1 MPVGGSLQEMTKA
14 NPYVCTADDPVNVV
28 DPSGGFNLT
37 VGCIATI
44 VGAGYTLITA
54 LQGLIVTAQGWLA
67 FAAFIAALST
77 GPAGWII
84 YVVTLGVTFLIA
96 AALGAGYYEAIA
108 TACGLPAI
116 P

>member
-1 MPVGGSLQEMTKA
+1 M
-14 NPYVCTADDPVNVV
+14 V

-44 VGAGYTLITA
+44 IYGGYGLITA
-54 LQGLIVTAQGWLA
+54 IQGLIATALGWLA

-84 YVVTLGVTFLIA
+84 YVVTIGLWFIITASLGI
-96 AALGAGYYEAIA
+96 GYYEAIA
-108 TACGLPAI
+108 AACGLPAI